1 MDLRFLV
8 AQDSCLPQERQE
20 LVLFHRL
27 TSRRVAC
34 QVGRLVI
41 CCKQIA
47 VLIEDALSCWS
58 IDHHA
63 DDVAV

>member
-20 LVLFHRL
+20 LVFLHRL
-27 TSRRVAC
+27 TSRRVTC
-34 QVGRLVI
+34 QVGRLVV
-41 CCKQIA
+41 CSKQIS
-47 VLIEDALSCWS
+47 VLIEDALSCRS